1 MELQARRRISTGMQQ
16 RAGLLFLAKTTG
28 RILLI
33 LEDQRWTVPT
43 FVRSGPLLE
52 DAENL
57 LDEYTTGRILPI
69 ELYLSED
76 RGFEYGTY
84 VCVVDQEFLNSAV
97 RTVCWAD
104 LDDLPKQLHLGLKT
118 TLNNQ
123 VIRIKI
129 ETIMELENVK
139 PITEI

>member
-1 MELQARRRISTGMQQ
+1 MQQ

-33 LEDQRWTVPT
+33 LEDSKWTVPT
-43 FVRSGPLLE
+43 FARSGPLLN
-52 DAENL
+52 DVRLL
-57 LDEYTTGRILPI
+57 LDQYSQGRILPI

-84 VCVVDQEFLNSAV
+84 ICLVDKEFLTEAAS
-97 RTVCWAD
+97 TLCWSNLAY
-104 LDDLPKQLHLGLKT
+104 LPKQLHAGLKT

-123 VIRIKI
+123 IIKTKI
-129 ETIMELENVK
+129 ETIIELEK
-139 PITEI
+139 

>member
-1 MELQARRRISTGMQQ
+1 MQQ

-43 FVRSGPLLE
+43 FPRSGPLF
-52 DAENL
+52 DDSKKL
-57 LDEYTTGRILPI
+57 LDTYASGRILPI

-84 VCVVDQEFLNSAV
+84 VCVVDQEFLNSSV

-104 LDDLPKQLHLGLKT
+104 LNDLPKHLHNGLKT
-118 TLNNQ
+118 TLINQ
-123 VIRIKI
+123 TIRTKI
-129 ETIMELENVK
+129 ETIMELEHAAK
-139 PITEI
+139 

>member
-33 LEDQRWTVPT
+33 LDDERWTVPT
-43 FVRSGPLLE
+43 FQRNNSLLE
-52 DAENL
+52 DANEL
-57 LDEYTTGRILPI
+57 LNQYAQGRIVPI

-84 VCVVDQEFLNSAV
+84 VCVVDQEFLNLASK
-97 RTVCWAD
+97 TVCWAD
-104 LDDLPKQLHLGLKT
+104 LDCLPKQLHSGLRT

-123 VIRIKI
+123 VIRVKI
-129 ETIMELENVK
+129 ETVMELIKNA
-139 PITEI
+139 TTS

>member
-1 MELQARRRISTGMQQ
+1 MQQ

-33 LEDQRWTVPT
+33 LDNDRWTVPT
-43 FVRSGPLLE
+43 FQRNSSLLE
-52 DAENL
+52 DADEL
-57 LDEYTTGRILPI
+57 LTQYAQGRIVPI

-84 VCVVDQEFLNSAV
+84 VCVVDQEFLTVSSK
-97 RTVCWAD
+97 TVCWAD
-104 LDDLPKQLHLGLKT
+104 LDCLPKQLHSGLRT

-123 VIRIKI
+123 VIRVKI
-129 ETIMELENVK
+129 ETVMELIKNA
-139 PITEI
+139 TTN

>member
-1 MELQARRRISTGMQQ
+1 MQQ

-33 LEDQRWTVPT
+33 LEDERWTVPT
-43 FVRSGPLLE
+43 FARKSSLLDDADPLLS
-52 DAENL
+52 N
-57 LDEYTTGRILPI
+57 YSVGKIVPI

-84 VCVVDQEFLNSAV
+84 VCVVDQEFLTQS
-97 RTVCWAD
+97 TKTLCWSD
-104 LDDLPKQLHLGLKT
+104 LDYLPKQLHSGLKT

-123 VIRIKI
+123 IMRTKI
-129 ETIMELENVK
+129 ETIMELTNASK
-139 PITEI
+139 

>member
-1 MELQARRRISTGMQQ
+1 MQQ

-33 LEDQRWTVPT
+33 LEDQRWTVTT

>member
-1 MELQARRRISTGMQQ
+1 MQQ

-33 LEDQRWTVPT
+33 LQDEKWTVPT
-43 FVRSGPLLE
+43 FVRSASLLE
-52 DAENL
+52 DAEIL
-57 LDEYTTGRILPI
+57 LKEYHTGRILPI

-84 VCVVDQEFLNSAV
+84 VCLVTDEFLTLIVPTLAWCN
-97 RTVCWAD
+97 
-104 LDDLPKQLHLGLKT
+104 LDYLPKQLHGGLKT

-123 VIRIKI
+123 LIRTKI
-129 ETIMELENVK
+129 DTIMELENAEHYRK
-139 PITEI
+139 

>member
-1 MELQARRRISTGMQQ
+1 MQQ

-33 LEDQRWTVPT
+33 LEDERWTVPT
-43 FVRSGPLLE
+43 FARKSS
-52 DAENL
+52 L
-57 LDEYTTGRILPI
+57 LDDADALLSNYSIGKIVPI

-84 VCVVDQEFLNSAV
+84 VCVVDQEFLTQA
-97 RTVCWAD
+97 TKTLCWSD
-104 LDDLPKQLHLGLKT
+104 LNYLPKQLHSGLKT

-123 VIRIKI
+123 IMRTKI
-129 ETIMELENVK
+129 ETIMELINASK
-139 PITEI
+139 

>member
-1 MELQARRRISTGMQQ
+1 MQQ

-33 LEDQRWTVPT
+33 LDDDRWTVPT
-43 FVRSGPLLE
+43 FARKSSLLE
-52 DAENL
+52 DADAL
-57 LDEYTTGRILPI
+57 LSQYAAGRIVPI

-84 VCVVDQEFLNSAV
+84 VCVVDQEFLTQSAP
-97 RTVCWAD
+97 TIAWSD
-104 LDDLPKQLHLGLKT
+104 LDHLPKQLHSGLRT

-123 VIRIKI
+123 VIRVKI
-129 ETIMELENVK
+129 ETVMELIKNA
-139 PITEI
+139 TTN

>member
-1 MELQARRRISTGMQQ
+1 MQQ

-57 LDEYTTGRILPI
+57 LDNYTTGRILPI

-104 LDDLPKQLHLGLKT
+104 LDDLPKQLHNGLKT

-129 ETIMELENVK
+129 ETIMELER
-139 PITEI
+139 